1 MARFFTILT
10 MVLVVIAFFTVA
22 ISKTRGLSAP
32 TLASLTLSVVM
43 TGAVYHVLLAE
54 FWNPTGLGI
63 VADIGPAHGG
73 ARGRDVVVAVP
84 RAQDVADLGRSSGLR
99 ALALGLHGLC
109 AGAGQHRRRSTPTRS
124 WTPDC
129 GCGRSRRRLAI
140 LGVLILLGGVVMIGI
155 GRFADR

>member
-1 MARFFTILT
+1 
-10 MVLVVIAFFTVA
+10 VVIAFFTVA

-32 TLASLTLSVVM
+32 TLAALTLSVVM

-54 FWNPTGLGI
+54 FWNPTGLGV
-63 VADIGPAHGG
+63 VADIGPAHGR
-73 ARGRDVVVAVP
+73 ARRRDVVVAVP

-109 AGAGQHRRRSTPTRS
+109 AGTGQLDGVYPYPFMDPGLRGVWQVAVTLGH
-124 WTPDC
+124 
-129 GCGRSRRRLAI
+129 